1 MKTLEIGDLVKLSF
15 RGKLSLQQSIKTQTV
30 GLVVDKDLSY
40 GCSLVLVKWFPTGA
54 TSEMHTDFIELVESK

>member
-1 MKTLEIGDLVKLSF
+1 MRTFENGDLVKLSF
-15 RGKLSLQQSIKTQTV
+15 RGKLSLQQSSKADDV
-30 GLVVDKDLSY
+30 GLVVDKDLPY